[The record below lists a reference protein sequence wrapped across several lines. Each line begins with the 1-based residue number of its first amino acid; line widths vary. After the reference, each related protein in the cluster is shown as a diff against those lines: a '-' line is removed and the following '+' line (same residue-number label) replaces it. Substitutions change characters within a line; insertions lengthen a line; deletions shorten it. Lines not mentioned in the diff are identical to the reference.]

1 LPCST
6 TREFEGA
13 ELCGR
18 AQVGN
23 LNMELALSRGDGIE
37 FARPFRR

>member
-1 LPCST
+1 MLLQHLDWRSKPN
-6 TREFEGA
+6 
-13 ELCGR
+13 
-18 AQVGN
+18 VGN